1 MRKITT
7 KLSNLHKLFDVEEY
21 EKEFELN
28 EDIFIE
34 ALDGEYVR
42 IDYLVKK
49 KTPMIKCSIE
59 DIDDSYICA
68 EKHIIMTP
76 EGWKFMIDSDVV
88 LDKNG
93 VERRVK
99 SKENMGIQDSYDVSI
114 DNPHTYVTSN
124 GLVHH
129 NTFLAMM
136 RAIEEVLDKSTP
148 YKQVVVIRSTVPSRE
163 IGFLPGTEE
172 EKIAIYELP
181 YREIAQTLFNRPD
194 AWDRLKEQGH
204 ARFISSSFVRGIS
217 IDDSIIIVEEAQNY
231 TWQELSSVITRTG
244 HRSKIIFT
252 GDLFQNDLVRQK
264 NDQSGLEMILDVL
277 RSMEEFQ
284 EIYFTP
290 DDIVRSSLVKKF
302 IQACAKKGLLP
313 G

>member
-1 MRKITT
+1 MST
-7 KLSNLHKLFDVEEY
+7 KRNAIQRREELIDQTEHMTQHQPKTGATNALRIKLDHLQTFSALTPNQ
-21 EKEFELN
+21 EKFFELYRGGAYC
-28 EDIFIE
+28 IGLF
-34 ALDGEYVR
+34 GS
-42 IDYLVKK
+42 
-49 KTPMIKCSIE
+49 P
-59 DIDDSYICA
+59 
-68 EKHIIMTP
+68 
-76 EGWKFMIDSDVV
+76 
-88 LDKNG
+88 G
-93 VERRVK
+93 VGK
-99 SKENMGIQDSYDVSI
+99 S
-114 DNPHTYVTSN
+114 
-124 GLVHH
+124 
-129 NTFLAMM
+129 FLAMY
-136 RAIEEVLDKSTP
+136 RAIEEVLDRSTP

-194 AWDRLKEQGH
+194 AWDRLKEQGY

-264 NDQSGLEMILDVL
+264 NDQSGLEQFLDVL
-277 RSMEEFQ
+277 RSMGEFQ
-284 EIYFTP
+284 EIFFTP

>member
-1 MRKITT
+1 MAT
-7 KLSNLHKLFDVEEY
+7 KRNAIQRREELIDQTEHVTQHQPKTGATNALRIKLDHLQTFSALTPNQ
-21 EKEFELN
+21 EKFFELYRGGAYC
-28 EDIFIE
+28 IGLF
-34 ALDGEYVR
+34 GS
-42 IDYLVKK
+42 
-49 KTPMIKCSIE
+49 P
-59 DIDDSYICA
+59 
-68 EKHIIMTP
+68 
-76 EGWKFMIDSDVV
+76 
-88 LDKNG
+88 G
-93 VERRVK
+93 VGK
-99 SKENMGIQDSYDVSI
+99 S
-114 DNPHTYVTSN
+114 
-124 GLVHH
+124 
-129 NTFLAMM
+129 FLAMY
-136 RAIEEVLDKSTP
+136 RAIEEVLDRSTP

-194 AWDRLKEQGH
+194 AWDRLKEQGY

-264 NDQSGLEMILDVL
+264 NDQSGLEQFLDVL
-277 RSMEEFQ
+277 RSMGEFQ
-284 EIYFTP
+284 EIFFTP